1 MGVFNIRGGGG
12 FNIWGGIYFVLQ
24 GHTGLCRAGFM
35 RARRCLG
42 YEYVCVCTETHIST
56 GRASLG

>member
-1 MGVFNIRGGGG
+1 MLGGVGGLMLGE
-12 FNIWGGIYFVLQ
+12 GISLVLQ

-42 YEYVCVCTETHIST
+42 YVHVCVCT
-56 GRASLG
+56 